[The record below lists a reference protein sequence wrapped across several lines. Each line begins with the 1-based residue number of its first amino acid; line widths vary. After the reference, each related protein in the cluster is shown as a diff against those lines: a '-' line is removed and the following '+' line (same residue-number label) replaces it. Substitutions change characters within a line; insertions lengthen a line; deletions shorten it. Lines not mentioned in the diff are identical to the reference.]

1 MTAPGIPIRS
11 ITRTITRANS
21 MNTETGDLALT
32 SLLQLISPSLPIGGY
47 TWSQGIEW
55 AVEAGWIGDAT
66 ELQAWLEGLM
76 HTSLHYLELPLLKR
90 MLGAWSHDDLAWLD
104 ELNQRLIASR
114 ETHELRLEE
123 TSRARAFCDLLLS
136 LQPDAAEFERHL
148 RRSQLACFSFA
159 CHRWGID
166 YARAGQGLAMSWL
179 ENLVLSAVK
188 IVPLGQTAGQQVI
201 FDLGTQ
207 IPALVTSAG
216 QVDDDQVGASSMAMA
231 IASANHETQY
241 TRLFRS

>member
-1 MTAPGIPIRS
+1 
-11 ITRTITRANS
+11 
-21 MNTETGDLALT
+21 MNTEADDLALT
-32 SLLQLISPSLPIGGY
+32 RLLQLISPSLPIGGY

-55 AVEAGWIGDAT
+55 AVEAGWIGTAP

-76 HTSLHYLELPLLKR
+76 QTNLHYLELPLLKR
-90 MLGAWSHDDLAWLD
+90 MLNAWQSDDLAWLA
-104 ELNQRLIASR
+104 ELNALLVASR

-123 TSRARAFCDLLLS
+123 SSRARAFCDLLQS
-136 LQPDAAEFERHL
+136 LQPDATEFQVWL
-148 RRSQLACFSFA
+148 RQSQLACFSFA

-166 YARAGQGLAMSWL
+166 YRRAGQGLAMSWL
-179 ENLVLSAVK
+179 ENLVLAAVK
-188 IVPLGQTAGQQVI
+188 IIPLGQTAGQQVI

-207 IPALVTSAG
+207 IPALVVSAG
-216 QVDDDQVGASSMAMA
+216 HVDDDQIGSSSMAMA